1 MDRREFLAV
10 SAASSGLLFVKP
22 STAFGYAAN
31 SAVRLGLLG
40 CGNRGTAVAESF
52 AKNTTARVVAL
63 ADIFPD
69 QLAKGKA
76 HFDALNAS
84 LGHPAIDPRLTFHG
98 HRAVEDLAHSAEVD
112 AVQISTPP
120 WFHVEHLE
128 AVVGAGK
135 HAYCEKPVGVDVA
148 QTRRALEI
156 ARRVAGKVSVD
167 VGFQIRSAP
176 PFVEIVRRIHAGA
189 LGKIA
194 SITAHYNAPAS
205 TYPDRAGMPA
215 DEVRL
220 RDWLWDRVLSGDILL
235 EQNIHVIDVCN
246 WILGAH
252 PVKAVATGGRSVLTH
267 AGNTWDNY
275 QVDYTYPENVH
286 VSFSSTQFGDFG
298 FDVSERVFGADGLAE
313 APYSGP
319 LRILGKNAWTWQ
331 DAEGDTAPEPAT
343 AAPVPATPVPATPAK
358 FAANGAFLD
367 NLALADREKDR
378 GFIASITSGNYHN
391 QIAAGVESALS
402 CILGRRAAYS
412 GREFTW
418 DEMLQENES
427 WELGLDVSRFG

>member
-1 MDRREFLAV
+1 MDRRRFLAG
-10 SAASSGLLFVKP
+10 SATASGLLFVSP
-22 STAFGYAAN
+22 GTAFGYAAN
-31 SAVRLGLLG
+31 SAVRLGLVG
-40 CGNRGTAVAESF
+40 CGNRGTTVAESF

-63 ADIFPD
+63 GDIFPD

-84 LGHPAIDPRLTFHG
+84 LGQPAIDPRLTFHG
-98 HRAVEDLAHSAEVD
+98 YRAIEELAHSAEVD

-128 AVVGAGK
+128 MVVAAGK

-148 QTRRALEI
+148 QAERAL
-156 ARRVAGKVSVD
+156 AVSRRMAGKLSVD

-176 PFVEIVRRIHAGA
+176 PFVEIVRRIHEGA
-189 LGKIA
+189 LGKLA

-205 TYPDRAGMPA
+205 VYPERSGMSP

-235 EQNIHVIDVCN
+235 EQNIHVIDICN
-246 WILGAH
+246 WVLGAH
-252 PVKAVATGGRSVLTH
+252 PLKAVATGGRNVLTH
-267 AGNTWDNY
+267 AGNTLDNY
-275 QVDYTYPENVH
+275 QVVYTYPQEAR

-298 FDVSERVFGADGLAE
+298 FDVAERIYGADGMAE

-319 LRILGKNAWTWQ
+319 LRIVGKNAWTWQ
-331 DAEGDTAPEPAT
+331 EPEGEKPPEPAT
-343 AAPVPATPVPATPAK
+343 PAR
-358 FAANGAFLD
+358 FAANGAFND
-367 NLALADREKDR
+367 NLAHADREKDR
-378 GFIASITSGNYHN
+378 GFIESITSGNYHN

-402 CILGRRAAYS
+402 CILGRRAAYT

-418 DEMLQENES
+418 EEMLKERET
-427 WELGLDVSRFG
+427 WELGIDVRRFA